1 MGKNIPMR
9 TCVIT
14 GKQFPKKD
22 MFRVVRCP
30 DGSVAVDDTGKV
42 RGHGVYLS
50 KDKDVILAA
59 KKKHLLDK
67 YLEVKVE
74 DAIYDSLLERL

>member
-1 MGKNIPMR
+1 MAKTIPMR

-14 GKQFPKKD
+14 GKQFPKKE
-22 MFRVVRCP
+22 MFRIVRCP
-30 DGSVAVDDTGKV
+30 DSTVCIDDTGKV

-59 KKKHLLDK
+59 KKKHLLNK
-67 YLEVKVE
+67 YLEVEVE